1 MEVTVSKEKLLWLDE
16 KKNQFFVKMS
26 VKTEEFE
33 ASETILEP
41 NSNEISPNF
50 IKKEENFEENDEIYS
65 EGEEDDFDESF
76 VKSEENYV
84 KQELIGNNDEFI
96 VSVKPSDFFNENEEE
111 NSSNQY
117 LENSSDQ
124 FLENS
129 SNQDPLNEEE
139 EDQKDSFQGL
149 ILL

>member
-1 MEVTVSKEKLLWLDE
+1 
-16 KKNQFFVKMS
+16 MS

-41 NSNEISPNF
+41 NSNEISTNF

-65 EGEEDDFDESF
+65 EGEEEEEDFDESF
-76 VKSEENYV
+76 VKSENSV
-84 KQELIGNNDEFI
+84 KQELIDNNDEFI
-96 VSVKPSDFFNENEEE
+96 VSVKPSDFFNENDE

-124 FLENS
+124 YLENS
-129 SNQDPLNEEE
+129 SNQDPLNEDEN
-139 EDQKDSFQGL
+139 QKDSFQGFFCYKT
-149 ILL
+149 